1 MYYSFFIKRKLALGA
16 VYRKGNH
23 EMAISMLNS
32 TILFTVMGVICQ
44 MRKLLQAETE
54 DWMKVAKK
62 NISTL

>member
-1 MYYSFFIKRKLALGA
+1 
-16 VYRKGNH
+16 
-23 EMAISMLNS
+23 MAISMLNS

-62 NISTL
+62 NLNSVKSSKTFDAMPY